1 MHTIMHAARHY
12 YIACISGA
20 LLGDGLFVLCV
31 SLSICVCFWCTSVLF
46 VIDCIS
52 GNGHNWDGT

>member
-1 MHTIMHAARHY
+1 MHAARHY

-20 LLGDGLFVLCV
+20 LLGDGLYVLCV

-46 VIDCIS
+46 VIDFIS
-52 GNGHNWDGT
+52 GNEHNWDGT